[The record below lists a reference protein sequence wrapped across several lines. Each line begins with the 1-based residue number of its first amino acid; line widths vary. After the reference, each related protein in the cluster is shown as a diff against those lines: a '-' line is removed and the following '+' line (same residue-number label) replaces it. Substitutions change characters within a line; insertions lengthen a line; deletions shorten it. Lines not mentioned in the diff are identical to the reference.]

1 MRRPYPSISPAALRR
16 CLLPTL
22 LLGSG
27 AALQGDDNALT
38 TAVYAQVGNGYKREK
53 LPDGRF
59 KPEYYAIANGGML
72 PGTTRDATV
81 DRMPYP
87 KMAGLMAQ
95 FLARQNYFLAKDKK
109 QAQLLIVLHWGTTIP
124 FNDANYVAGVNQAG
138 ESFARMQ
145 ELGGG
150 QGATPEGA
158 GPFGTTEGAAARAA
172 EADFEQRMM
181 MMLNENDA
189 RDRANEHNAR
199 LLGYLREINE
209 HNGIQRWAGGGT
221 YFDDLRADIEEQRY
235 YVVVSAYDFR
245 EATEKNAL
253 KLKWVTRVSVRS
265 PGHAFDKQAAALLAS
280 AHRYFGQESGR
291 LVRQY
296 TPEGRVEIGET
307 EVLGVASDPRP
318 TNPPD
323 RQK

>member
-1 MRRPYPSISPAALRR
+1 MSRTTPGISRSPLRR
-16 CLLPTL
+16 WTILFL
-22 LLGSG
+22 LLGG
-27 AALQGDDNALT
+27 GGWAWGEDNSLT

-59 KPEYYAIANGGML
+59 KPEYYAIANGGLL

-81 DRMPYP
+81 DRVPYP

-124 FNDANYVAGVNQAG
+124 FNDANYTAGVNQAG
-138 ESFARMQ
+138 ESFMRMQ

-172 EADFEQRMM
+172 EADFEQKMM

-235 YVVVSAYDFR
+235 YVVISAYDFR
-245 EATEKNAL
+245 EATEKNNL
-253 KLKWVTRVSVRS
+253 RLKWVTRVSVRT
-265 PGHAFDKQAAALLAS
+265 PGHAFDKQAAAMLAS
-280 AHRYFGQESGR
+280 AHRYFGQESGK
-291 LVRQY
+291 LIRQY
-296 TPEGRVEIGET
+296 VPEGRVEIGEA
-307 EVLGVASDPRP
+307 EVLGVAPDPRP